1 MNINLKIITFVIIK
15 KLKIIKMNLSY
26 YAMILFV
33 PVLTVLGLIFE
44 QMSGIEAGI
53 LSVVSVMIYL
63 FVRQCKK
70 DSDQIENEY
79 VD

>member
-1 MNINLKIITFVIIK
+1 
-15 KLKIIKMNLSY
+15 MNLSY